1 MTLEDIKAK
10 YGVEHKDAEQM
21 TFAVP
26 VSYEGMDVFTVRVN
40 SPDQASKACEKLV
53 EEKFRKAGLKVG
65 KIRAGKGMRSGIM
78 R

>member
-10 YGVEHKDAEQM
+10 YGVEHKDAVQM
-21 TFAVP
+21 TFA
-26 VSYEGMDVFTVRVN
+26 
-40 SPDQASKACEKLV
+40 DQASKACEKLV

-78 R
+78 